1 MLNVWLKYISG
12 QKGFTL
18 IELLVALA
26 ISGVLAGGIC
36 TAIFQIGNISDINN
50 SSVIA
55 VKQVENAVHYINR
68 DVRMAQN
75 IDSDGDDYW
84 LKLSWTNWDD
94 NSKHEVKYS
103 LADTDLSRR
112 YSVDEVVQ
120 SEIKVA
126 RFISYVQITSP
137 DTEASP
143 PEKSY
148 RIAVSSTVTTGLK
161 QAAETREIKII
172 PRTRS

>member
-26 ISGVLAGGIC
+26 ITGVLAGGIC

-75 IDSDGDDYW
+75 IDSDGDVYW

-112 YSVDEVVQ
+112 YSVNEVVQ
-120 SEIKVA
+120 SELTVA
-126 RFISYVQITSP
+126 RFITSVQINSP
-137 DTEASP
+137 SGEPDNL
-143 PEKSY
+143 KSY
-148 RIAVSSTVTTGLK
+148 RIELSSAVTTGLK